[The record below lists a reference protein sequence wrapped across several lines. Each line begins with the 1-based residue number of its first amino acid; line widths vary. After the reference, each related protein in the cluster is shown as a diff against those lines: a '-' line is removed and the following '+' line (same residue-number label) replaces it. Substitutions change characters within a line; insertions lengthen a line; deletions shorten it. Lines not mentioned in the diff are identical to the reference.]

1 MMHEE
6 VCMHAFVKS
15 LLCVLLAPAE
25 KSWAPE
31 IVYTAVFNCE
41 PVIGKEVPRA
51 FFCVFKVL
59 YLVSFHALLFNVS

>member
-41 PVIGKEVPRA
+41 PVIGKG
-51 FFCVFKVL
+51 FLLCLQSLVFGL
-59 YLVSFHALLFNVS
+59 ISCFAI